1 MSNVL
6 DGATAVSAAAYP
18 CRRTR
23 ETHMF
28 VILELFQDLEPLEA

>member
-6 DGATAVSAAAYP
+6 DGATAVSAAAYRR
-18 CRRTR
+18 RRTH

-28 VILELFQDLEPLEA
+28 VILDLFQYPEPFEA